1 MITLWGRRNSLNVIK
16 VLWAATEAGVE
27 LERHTVGGSFG
38 GLDDKAFLKLN
49 PMGLVPVIRDGSI
62 VLFESQAIIRYIARR
77 YGRKT
82 IQPRGQKA
90 MALAD
95 QWMDWSMSTAQAAVG
110 ALFMN
115 TVRREEDSRDSAF
128 IKSAAKSAVQA
139 FKIAD
144 RWLGRKP
151 FFAGRN
157 FSTADIPLGSVYWRY
172 QNLEVDRPQ
181 FKNLD
186 RWFEGLKQREA
197 YRQWVMVPLGRNPAE
212 WLKNE
217 AELR

>member
-1 MITLWGRRNSLNVIK
+1 
-16 VLWAATEAGVE
+16 
-27 LERHTVGGSFG
+27 
-38 GLDDKAFLKLN
+38 
-49 PMGLVPVIRDGSI
+49 
-62 VLFESQAIIRYIARR
+62 
-77 YGRKT
+77 
-82 IQPRGQKA
+82 

-95 QWMDWSMSTAQAAVG
+95 QWMDWSMSTAQAAIG
-110 ALFMN
+110 PLFMN
-115 TVRREEDSRDSAF
+115 TVRREEDSRDPAF
-128 IKSAAKSAVQA
+128 IKSAAKSAAQA

-157 FSTADIPLGSVYWRY
+157 FSTADIPLGCVYWRY
-172 QNLEVDRPQ
+172 QNLEIDRPQ

-186 RWFEGLKQREA
+186 RWFDGLKQREA